1 MNPYHLKQ
9 FRASKLRIH
18 EHGMHPEWRLASL
31 SAISWPC
38 RRTEIRFDITA
49 FFPFD
54 RFAPSCH
61 SKAVLTEAV
70 SSMKKIPSSILA
82 LLALLALAAPTKAVA
97 QSATEP
103 REFDY
108 FQPYE
113 ISHPLLLPGY
123 YSLSKFGRGLYRI
136 DSLEYSRGPLNC
148 IFLTFTAEPPQG
160 IPPGPAIDW
169 KTSKAEVNGA
179 EVTTLTTVL
188 ANPFPREDGAEG
200 DVLTVRIDALNE
212 EIAAKLRSIADG
224 FLPE

>member
-1 MNPYHLKQ
+1 MK
-9 FRASKLRIH
+9 
-18 EHGMHPEWRLASL
+18 
-31 SAISWPC
+31 
-38 RRTEIRFDITA
+38 RT
-49 FFPFD
+49 
-54 RFAPSCH
+54 
-61 SKAVLTEAV
+61 AVMVL
-70 SSMKKIPSSILA
+70 ILVGI
-82 LLALLALAAPTKAVA
+82 AAPTQAVA

-103 REFDY
+103 REFNY

-113 ISHPLLLPGY
+113 ISHALVLPGY

-160 IPPGPAIDW
+160 MTPGSTIDW
-169 KTSKAEVNGA
+169 KTTKAEVNGA

-200 DVLTVRIDALNE
+200 DVLTVRIDSLNA

>member
-1 MNPYHLKQ
+1 
-9 FRASKLRIH
+9 
-18 EHGMHPEWRLASL
+18 
-31 SAISWPC
+31 
-38 RRTEIRFDITA
+38 
-49 FFPFD
+49 
-54 RFAPSCH
+54 
-61 SKAVLTEAV
+61 
-70 SSMKKIPSSILA
+70 MKKISSPILA
-82 LLALLALAAPTKAVA
+82 FLALAASTSAAA
-97 QSATEP
+97 QSASEP
-103 REFDY
+103 REFNY

-113 ISHPLLLPGY
+113 ISHALVLPGY

-160 IPPGPAIDW
+160 MTPGSAIDW
-169 KTSKAEVNGA
+169 KTTKAEVNGA

-188 ANPFPREDGAEG
+188 ANPFPREAGAEG